1 LIQNTAVSGIYHLK
15 EQAERALDTII
26 AGGIRGSSIS
36 VVLLDSSGVG
46 AHGSVGAHGGGNCA
60 IGGSIGVLGGA
71 GAVAISG
78 VQLIGAGPVMAGLT
92 MARLGASESGAHMN
106 GLVRALMGI
115 GMSGRDAERCAVQ
128 VGNGG
133 TLLSLSCNSAEQVLR
148 ARELLTATGAT
159 GASGEGG
166 DSRVA

>member
-1 LIQNTAVSGIYHLK
+1 LIQNTAVTGIYHLK

-46 AHGSVGAHGGGNCA
+46 VHADANGT
-60 IGGSIGVLGGA
+60 IGGTIGVLGGA
-71 GAVAISG
+71 GAVAVSG
-78 VQLIGAGPVMAGLT
+78 MQLVGAGPVMARLAMAGL
-92 MARLGASESGAHMN
+92 GESESGPHMN

-115 GMSGRDAERCAVQ
+115 GMSGREAERCTAHVK
-128 VGNGG
+128 NGG
-133 TLLSLSCNSAEQVLR
+133 ALLSLSCNSAEQVLR

-159 GASGEGG
+159 GSGGEEG

>member
-36 VVLLDSSGVG
+36 VVLLDSSGMI
-46 AHGSVGAHGGGNCA
+46 AHDGA

-71 GAVAISG
+71 GAVAVSG
-78 VQLIGAGPVMAGLT
+78 MQLVGAGPVMAGLA
-92 MARLGASESGAHMN
+92 MARVGESESGAHMN
-106 GLVRALMGI
+106 GLVRALIGI
-115 GMSGRDAERCAVQ
+115 GMSGREAEHCTAHVR
-128 VGNGG
+128 NGS

-148 ARELLTATGAT
+148 ARELLSATGAA
-159 GASGEGG
+159 GAGGAGG